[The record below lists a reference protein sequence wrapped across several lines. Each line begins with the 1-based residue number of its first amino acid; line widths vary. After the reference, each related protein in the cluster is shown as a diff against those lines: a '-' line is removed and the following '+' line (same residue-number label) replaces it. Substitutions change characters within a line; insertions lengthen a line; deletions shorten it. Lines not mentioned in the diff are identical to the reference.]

1 MALTLTG
8 LSSSIGPSS
17 GWEELTLCCSA
28 QCLGWAWPHV
38 QCPSWDG
45 VPLHPPGSQAAKHG
59 LPVGTV
65 WGGDTDG
72 AEGAVA
78 EGWRRCATGTG
89 RAQQMPPQPIIS
101 NSFLIY
107 LNKQAACLPQL
118 EVFEQPER
126 G

>member
-1 MALTLTG
+1 MALTLKG

-17 GWEELTLCCSA
+17 GWEELTPQCSA
-28 QCLGWAWPHV
+28 QCLGWAWPQV
-38 QCPSWDG
+38 QCLNGDG
-45 VPLHPPGSQAAKHG
+45 APQHPPGSQGPKHG

-72 AEGAVA
+72 AQGEVA
-78 EGWRRCATGTG
+78 EGWRRCATGT
-89 RAQQMPPQPIIS
+89 QQMPPWPIIS

-118 EVFEQPER
+118 EVFEQPEW